1 MVVGRPP
8 LRKAAQIHSALES
21 DGPGRQHEQP
31 DNQQLTTDPVA
42 ARTKI
47 LNDPIYGFITVP
59 HPVVLR
65 LIDHPWFQRLRYIK
79 QLGLSH
85 LVYPG
90 ALHTRFHH
98 ALGAMHLMGQAIGT
112 LRAKGH
118 AISEDE
124 ALGAHIAILLHD
136 IGHGP
141 FSHTLEHSLV
151 DGIGHEA
158 ISALV
163 MDELNA
169 EMGGALSTGLAIFR
183 DQYPHH
189 FLHQLVSGQLDVD
202 RMDYLNR
209 DSFYTGVSEGVIG
222 GDRIIK
228 MLEVVND
235 PTAPGL
241 RSKLVVEE
249 KGIYSIEK
257 FLVARRLMYWQ
268 VYLHKTVVAAECM
281 LQEALRRARALASD
295 GTPVFGS
302 PALQRFLS
310 TAHDPGSFSDPAV
323 LHDFLKLD
331 DHDIMGAVK
340 VWADHPD
347 KVLAAVCKDLVERRT
362 YRIRMQDRPW
372 DPQRVTDLKWSVSKK
387 LNVPLEVCDHF
398 VLTDRIVNNA
408 YDTTQNRIELLYK
421 DGSLRDIAE
430 ASDNLGIQALARPV
444 EKWYLAWPRWMEG
457 ASLP

>member
-1 MVVGRPP
+1 MASG
-8 LRKAAQIHSALES
+8 K
-21 DGPGRQHEQP
+21 
-31 DNQQLTTDPVA
+31 
-42 ARTKI
+42 KI

-59 HPVVLR
+59 HPMVMR

-118 AISEDE
+118 AISEEE
-124 ALGAHIAILLHD
+124 ALGAHMAILLHD

-151 DGIGHEA
+151 DGIGHED
-158 ISALV
+158 ISAMV
-163 MDELNA
+163 MDALSV
-169 EMGGALSTGLAIFR
+169 EMGGALEIGIAIFR
-183 DQYPHH
+183 DQHPHH

-228 MLEVVND
+228 MLDVVND
-235 PTAPGL
+235 PLGTGL

-281 LQEALRRARALASD
+281 LQEALRRARVLAAN

-310 TAHDPGSFSDPAV
+310 TAHDRAAFHDPAV
-323 LHDFLKLD
+323 LHHFLKLD

-347 KVLAAVCKDLVERRT
+347 VVLRTVCKDLVERRT
-362 YRIRMQDRPW
+362 YRIRMQDKPW
-372 DPQRVTDLKWSVSKK
+372 PAERITELKAVVARK
-387 LNVPLEVCDHF
+387 LGIPEHLSDHF
-398 VLTDRIVNNA
+398 VLTDKVVNNA

-430 ASDNLGIQALARPV
+430 ASDNLGIQALAKPV
-444 EKWYLAWPRWMEG
+444 EKWYLAWPRWLEVG
-457 ASLP
+457 ASS